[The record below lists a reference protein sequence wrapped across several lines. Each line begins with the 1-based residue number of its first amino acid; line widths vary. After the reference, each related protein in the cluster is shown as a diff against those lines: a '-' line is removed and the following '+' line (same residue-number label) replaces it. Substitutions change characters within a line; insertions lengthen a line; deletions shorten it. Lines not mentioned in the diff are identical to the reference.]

1 MSSLGTYYVV
11 MGRHFCDRYEE
22 DPLEQTDAGYP
33 CKIID
38 TDKELAE
45 RVAWEM
51 SLEYLREQV
60 ELRDY
65 SVRPTREEFQAA
77 LDTLPSELRA
87 VGKPWESLQSW
98 AKKKWTFPKNAP
110 AAFYE
115 ALRPSL
121 EGVFYFVE
129 AVEM

>member
-1 MSSLGTYYVV
+1 MSMGKYYVV
-11 MGRHFCDRYEE
+11 MGRHFCDHYDEA
-22 DPLEQTDAGYP
+22 PLEATNAGYP
-33 CKIID
+33 CKIFD

-51 SLEYLREQV
+51 SLEYLRKTV

-87 VGKPWESLQSW
+87 IGEPWENLQSW
-98 AKKKWTFPKNAP
+98 AKKKWTFPENAP

-121 EGVFYFVE
+121 EGEFYYVE